1 MRAWIETEV
10 VAGLTKDTGVAR
22 RVPACRQ
29 TGVRGLK
36 LKQLTLFSKKCGDH
50 FRRQTPHNKNFFILV
65 HPIFNLSGIS
75 MSDFKID
82 IEQLSINTIR
92 TLAIDA
98 VQKANSGHPGMPLGM
113 APIAYSVFY
122 KAMKHNPANPKWLN
136 RDRFVL
142 SAGHG
147 SMLLYSMLHL
157 CGYNISIED
166 LKNFR
171 QWGSITP
178 GHPELGHTPGVE
190 TTTGP
195 LGQGFA
201 TAVGMAIAR
210 DYLASL
216 FNKDD
221 IKIIDHGIWG
231 ICSDGDL
238 MEGISHEAASLAGHL
253 NLKKFVFFY
262 DDNKITIDGS
272 TEISCSDDVARRF
285 ESYGWQVLTILDVNN
300 PVQVDR
306 AIKLCRAT
314 FEKPTLVITKSQ
326 IGFGSPNKQG
336 KASSHGAPLGEEE
349 VKLTKRNLGM
359 PEDKTF
365 YVPDEVYSHFKGI
378 AECGQEAEDIWNRA
392 LEEYQLKYPKE
403 FSLYK
408 SILNGEFSNNWLEH
422 LPKFDNYTEKIA
434 TRVASGKVLN
444 AAAIDIPALIG
455 GSADLNESNMTSI
468 KSSKS
473 FSAEDRSGRNIH
485 FGIREHAMGAVLNGM
500 AIYGSVIPFGATF
513 LIFSDY
519 MRPAIRLAALMK
531 QKVIYIFTH
540 DSIGLG
546 EDGPTHQPIEQI
558 ASLRAIPNLTVL
570 RPADA
575 NETVEAWKYAI
586 THSGG
591 PIALILTRQKVSVI
605 NRNIYASVEGVKNGA
620 YIVKDTNS
628 KPDLILLASGSEVAL
643 CLDAAE
649 QFESE
654 GLKVRVVSFTS
665 WEIFEQ
671 QTEEYKNSI
680 LPLDVKA
687 RLSVEMGISLGWQ
700 KYIGESGEAIS
711 IETFGTSAP
720 DSVLYD
726 KYGFTVA
733 NVVSTAKRVLEKL

>member
-1 MRAWIETEV
+1 
-10 VAGLTKDTGVAR
+10 
-22 RVPACRQ
+22 
-29 TGVRGLK
+29 
-36 LKQLTLFSKKCGDH
+36 
-50 FRRQTPHNKNFFILV
+50 
-65 HPIFNLSGIS
+65 
-75 MSDFKID
+75 MSDSRLD

-113 APIAYSVFY
+113 APIAYALYY
-122 KAMKHNPANPKWLN
+122 KTMKHNPANPKWLN

-147 SMLLYSMLHL
+147 SMLLYSILHL
-157 CGYNISIED
+157 SGYNVSLDD

-210 DYLASL
+210 DYLAAL

-253 NLKKFVFFY
+253 KLGKFVFFY
-262 DDNKITIDGS
+262 DDNHITIDGNTS
-272 TEISCSDDVARRF
+272 ITYSDDVAKRF
-285 ESYGWQVLTILDVNN
+285 ESYGWLVLTILDVNDSD
-300 PVQVDR
+300 QVDR
-306 AIKLCRAT
+306 AIKLCRNGCD
-314 FEKPTLVITKSQ
+314 KPTLIITKTH
-326 IGFGSPNKQG
+326 IGFGSPNKQD
-336 KASSHGAPLGEEE
+336 KSSAHGAPLGEEE

-378 AECGQEAEDIWNRA
+378 VECGQEAEDLWNEKV
-392 LEEYQLKYPKE
+392 EEYKIKYPKE
-403 FSLYK
+403 YALFESVMNYNFNHDW
-408 SILNGEFSNNWLEH
+408 LNH
-422 LPKFDNYTEKIA
+422 LPKFDNLSEKIA

-444 AAAIDIPALIG
+444 AAAIDIPTLIG
-455 GSADLNESNMTSI
+455 GSADLNESNMTYI
-468 KSSKS
+468 KSSTS
-473 FSAEDRSGRNIH
+473 FSAEDRKGKNIH
-485 FGIREHAMGAVLNGM
+485 FGIREHAMGAILNGM
-500 AIYGSVIPFGATF
+500 AIYGGIIPFGATF

-531 QKVIYIFTH
+531 QKVIYVFTH

-558 ASLRAIPNLTVL
+558 ASLRSIPNLVVI

-586 THSGG
+586 NYRGG
-591 PIALILTRQKVSVI
+591 PVALILTRQKLPILDQNKYGSAKGLQ
-605 NRNIYASVEGVKNGA
+605 RGA
-620 YIVKDTNS
+620 YVVKDS
-628 KPDLILLASGSEVAL
+628 KQKPDLILIATGSEVSL
-643 CLDAAE
+643 SLNAAE
-649 QFESE
+649 QLEAE
-654 GLKVRVVSFTS
+654 GKNVRVISFPS

-671 QTEEYKNSI
+671 QSDKYKNQI
-680 LPLDVKA
+680 FPAEIKA
-687 RLSVEMGISLGWQ
+687 RVSVEMGVAMGWQ
-700 KYIGESGEAIS
+700 KYVGDSGETLS
-711 IETFGTSAP
+711 IEKFGASAP
-720 DSVLYD
+720 DSVLYE
-726 KYGFTVA
+726 KYGFTVES
-733 NVVSTAKRVLEKL
+733 VVATAKRVLDNCR

>member
-1 MRAWIETEV
+1 
-10 VAGLTKDTGVAR
+10 
-22 RVPACRQ
+22 
-29 TGVRGLK
+29 
-36 LKQLTLFSKKCGDH
+36 
-50 FRRQTPHNKNFFILV
+50 
-65 HPIFNLSGIS
+65 
-75 MSDFKID
+75 MSDSRMD

-113 APIAYSVFY
+113 APIVYALYY
-122 KAMKHNPANPKWLN
+122 KTMKHNPANPNWIN

-147 SMLLYSMLHL
+147 SMLLYSILHL
-157 CGYNISIED
+157 CGYKISLDD

-171 QWGSITP
+171 QWNSITP

-210 DYLASL
+210 DYLAAL
-216 FNKDD
+216 FNKDE
-221 IKIIDHGIWG
+221 IKIIDHVIFG

-253 NLKKFVFFY
+253 KLSKLVFFY
-262 DDNKITIDGS
+262 DDNNITIDGK
-272 TEISCSDDVARRF
+272 TDITYSDDVARRF

-300 PVQVDR
+300 SDQVDR
-306 AIKLCRAT
+306 AIKLCRST
-314 FEKPTLVITKSQ
+314 CDKPTLIITKTH
-326 IGFGSPNKQG
+326 IGYGSPNKQD
-336 KASSHGAPLGEEE
+336 KSSSHGAPLGEEE

-378 AECGQEAEDIWNRA
+378 AECGQEAEDLWNHS
-392 LEEYQLKYPKE
+392 LDEYKLKYPKDYE
-403 FSLYK
+403 IFKSVMNYK
-408 SILNGEFSNNWLEH
+408 FDEEWLNH
-422 LPKFDNYTEKIA
+422 LPKFDDLSEKIA

-444 AAAIDIPALIG
+444 AAAIDIPGLIG
-455 GSADLNESNMTSI
+455 GSADLNESNMTHI

-473 FSAEDRSGRNIH
+473 FSAEDRKGKNVH
-485 FGIREHAMGAVLNGM
+485 FGIREHAMGAILNGM
-500 AIYGSVIPFGATF
+500 AIYGGIIPFGATF

-531 QKVIYIFTH
+531 LKVIFVFTH

-558 ASLRAIPNLTVL
+558 ASLRSIPNLVVI

-586 THSGG
+586 NHKGG
-591 PIALILTRQKVSVI
+591 PVALILTRQKLAILDQNKYSS
-605 NRNIYASVEGVKNGA
+605 AKGLQLGA
-620 YIVKDTNS
+620 YVVKDSDKT
-628 KPDLILLASGSEVAL
+628 PDLLLIATGSEVSL
-643 CLDAAE
+643 SINAAE
-649 QFESE
+649 QLEAD
-654 GLKVRVVSFTS
+654 GMNVRVISFPS

-671 QTEEYKNSI
+671 QSDEYKRQI
-680 LPLDVKA
+680 LPAEIKA
-687 RLSVEMGISLGWQ
+687 RVSIEMGVSMGWQ
-700 KYIGESGEAIS
+700 KYIGDSGEAMS
-711 IETFGTSAP
+711 IETFGASAP
-720 DSVLYD
+720 DSVLYE
-726 KYGFTVA
+726 KYGFTLENIA
-733 NVVSTAKRVLEKL
+733 ATAKRVIDRKP

>member
-1 MRAWIETEV
+1 
-10 VAGLTKDTGVAR
+10 
-22 RVPACRQ
+22 
-29 TGVRGLK
+29 
-36 LKQLTLFSKKCGDH
+36 
-50 FRRQTPHNKNFFILV
+50 
-65 HPIFNLSGIS
+65 
-75 MSDFKID
+75 MSDSRSD

-92 TLAIDA
+92 TLTIDA

-113 APIAYSVFY
+113 APIAYALYY
-122 KAMKHNPANPKWLN
+122 KTMKHNPANPKWIN

-147 SMLLYSMLHL
+147 SMLLYSILHL
-157 CGYNISIED
+157 SGYKVSLDD

-171 QWGSITP
+171 QWNSITP

-210 DYLASL
+210 DYLAEF

-221 IKIIDHGIWG
+221 IKIIDHAIIG

-253 NLKKFVFFY
+253 KLSKLLFFY
-262 DDNKITIDGS
+262 DDNNITIDGK
-272 TEISCSDDVARRF
+272 TDITFSDDVARRF
-285 ESYGWQVLTILDVNN
+285 EAYGWQVLTILDVNN
-300 PVQVDR
+300 SDQVDR
-306 AIKLCRAT
+306 AIKLCRT
-314 FEKPTLVITKSQ
+314 TCDKPTLVITKTH
-326 IGFGSPNKQG
+326 IGYGSPNKQD
-336 KASSHGAPLGEEE
+336 KSSSHGAPLGEEE

-359 PEDKTF
+359 PEDKIF

-378 AECGQEAEDIWNRA
+378 AECGQEAEDLWNHT
-392 LEEYQLKYPKE
+392 LNEYRLKYPKE
-403 FSLYK
+403 YALFESVMNYK
-408 SILNGEFSNNWLEH
+408 FDEEWLNH
-422 LPKFDNYTEKIA
+422 LPKFDDLSEKIA

-444 AAAIDIPALIG
+444 AATIDIPGLIG
-455 GSADLNESNMTSI
+455 GSADLNESNMTHI

-473 FSAEDRSGRNIH
+473 FSAEDKKGKNIH

-500 AIYGSVIPFGATF
+500 AIYGGIIPFGATF

-531 QKVIYIFTH
+531 QKVIYVFTH

-558 ASLRAIPNLTVL
+558 ASLRAIPNLVVI

-586 THSGG
+586 NHKGG
-591 PIALILTRQKVSVI
+591 PVALILTRQKLSI
-605 NRNIYASVEGVKNGA
+605 IDQNKYGSAKGLQFGA
-620 YIVKDTNS
+620 YVVKDSGKN
-628 KPDLILLASGSEVAL
+628 PDILLIATGSEVSLSLKAT
-643 CLDAAE
+643 E
-649 QFESE
+649 QLESE
-654 GLKVRVVSFTS
+654 GMNVRVISFPS

-671 QTEEYKNSI
+671 QSDEYKKKI
-680 LPLDVKA
+680 FPAEIKA
-687 RLSVEMGISLGWQ
+687 RVSVEMGVGMGWQ
-700 KYIGESGEAIS
+700 KYVGDLGDVIS
-711 IETFGTSAP
+711 IETFGASAP
-720 DSVLYD
+720 DNVLYE
-726 KYGFTVA
+726 KYGFTVE
-733 NVVSTAKRVLEKL
+733 NVVTTSKRVLRKTK